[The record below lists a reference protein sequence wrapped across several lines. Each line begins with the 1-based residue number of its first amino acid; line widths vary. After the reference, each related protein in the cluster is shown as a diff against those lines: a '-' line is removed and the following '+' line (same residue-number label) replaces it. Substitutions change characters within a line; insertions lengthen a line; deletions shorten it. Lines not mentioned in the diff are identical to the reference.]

1 MRSVDIAPRGVKGRR
16 LSTVLAEQQLELK
29 IRIGLNSGAI
39 RAGGKRLILLETYL

>member
-1 MRSVDIAPRGVKGRR
+1 MDIAPRGVKGRR